1 MGRLETSDTSNSL
14 LFRLRDCEEA
24 AWKEFFQIY
33 TPAVYGYA
41 IKKGVQPND
50 AEDVTQEVLVEVVR
64 CIRSFEYQ
72 PEKGRFRDWLG
83 TLVWRRLAR
92 HWKSQ
97 TKNVEIQSDFSQGA
111 GQDPQWI
118 DEFHATILHHSMNN
132 IKSHFAEL
140 TWNAFLSVWKD
151 GNSATET
158 ATLLGVPI
166 EVVYNAKSRVLKLL
180 EAEVVRISDDC
191 AWTPSTSH

>member
-1 MGRLETSDTSNSL
+1 MGRLETNDTSTSL

-24 AWKEFFQIY
+24 AWKEFFLVY

-41 IKKGVQPND
+41 LRRGVQPSD

-64 CIRSFEYQ
+64 CIRNFDYK

-92 HWKSQ
+92 FWKSQ
-97 TKNVEIQSDFSQGA
+97 NQNLEVNVEFQRQSI
-111 GQDPQWI
+111 QDPEWI
-118 DEFHATILHHSMNN
+118 DEFHATILKHSMNN
-132 IKSHFAEL
+132 IRSHFAEV
-140 TWNAFLSVWKD
+140 TWNAFLSVWQD
-151 GNSATET
+151 GKSASET
-158 ATLLGVPI
+158 ASSLGVPI

-180 EAEVVRISDDC
+180 EAEVLRISDDC
-191 AWTPSTSH
+191 SWTPTPNH

>member
-41 IKKGVQPND
+41 LRRGLQPND

-97 TKNVEIQSDFSQGA
+97 RKPIEANAELTQGA
-111 GQDPQWI
+111 SSDPEWI
-118 DEFHATILHHSMNN
+118 DEFHATILKHSM
-132 IKSHFAEL
+132 KPRFAEI
-140 TWNAFLSVWKD
+140 TWKAFLSVWQD
-151 GNSATET
+151 GNSASE
-158 ATLLGVPI
+158 AASLLGIPI

-191 AWTPSTSH
+191 AWTTSPNH